1 MEILNWDSILA
12 PFIIIT
18 IFLSLIITM
27 IFIYKKIKIWIFV
40 LFVFLISL
48 IIGINT
54 SSLNYIPFN
63 PYLSIFFILIQLTF
77 LIIMTIK
84 AYMR

>member
-27 IFIYKKIKIWIFV
+27 IFIYKKVRIWIFV
-40 LFVFLISL
+40 LFIFLISL

-84 AYMR
+84 IYKR